1 MNSIRF
7 VRFVRVVVATSVF
20 ALATAAIS
28 AIAAPHTPYKV
39 MIVTWSGCEQAC
51 QGFEDYLRERGVAAE
66 ILLRDAGGQQERLLA
81 IRQEAAAT
89 RPDLVVTYG
98 TNVSRALAGTL
109 DDAES
114 RDRLPMPKV
123 FMIVADP
130 VGAGLVKSLDAPG
143 RSDLTGT
150 YNRVPESVNIETIR
164 AYQPRFRRLGMLV
177 NRDEKNAL
185 VKRDEMV
192 ALGKSIGFDVVSA
205 DLALDP
211 QGKPRVEDI
220 AARLGELKAAGV
232 DFVYLGSSSFLR
244 EQRDAFTSA
253 ALAQGLPLLTP
264 YEVMVRESKALV
276 SVAARYYDVGRLAAE
291 QARKVLQDGAD
302 PGRLP
307 IARMTRFA
315 ITINMGVARQ
325 LRKIPPIELLQVAE
339 IVN

>member
-1 MNSIRF
+1 MSLIRF
-7 VRFVRVVVATSVF
+7 VLMSFVVAVGAS
-20 ALATAAIS
+20 S
-28 AIAAPHTPYKV
+28 AFAAPFKI

-51 QGFEDYLRERGVAAE
+51 QGFEDYLREQRVPAE
-66 ILLRDAGGQQERLLA
+66 IMLRDAGGQKERLLA
-81 IRQEAAAT
+81 IRQEAAAS

-114 RDRLPMPKV
+114 RVRLSMPKV

-130 VGAGLVKSLDAPG
+130 VGAGLVRSLDSPG

-150 YNRVPESVNIETIR
+150 YNRVPETVNIETIR
-164 AYQPRFRRLGMLV
+164 SYLPRFRRLGLLV

-185 VKRDEMV
+185 VKLDEMV

-205 DLALDP
+205 DLSLDG
-211 QGKPRVEDI
+211 QGKPRGEDI
-220 AARLGELKAAGV
+220 ATKLGDLKAAGV

-244 EQRDAFTSA
+244 EQRDTFTSA

-264 YEVMVRESKALV
+264 YEVMVRESKALM

-291 QARKVLQDGAD
+291 QARKILQDGAE

-307 IARMTRFA
+307 IARITRFA
-315 ITINMGVARQ
+315 ITINMSVAKQ